1 MEITKEGAIGEIIF
15 WQKITT
21 VVLSLFVLALW
32 GLVGYIIHNNLEY
45 GDYDYIQSGLYL
57 GFCVSM
63 TYMVY
68 LLYQSFSL
76 LQSYQKNQEALD
88 IEMAF
93 NKQRLFWMMGPVL
106 LISSI
111 AVLLF
116 SAFFFSFSS

>member
-1 MEITKEGAIGEIIF
+1 MEITKEGAIGKIIF

-76 LQSYQKNQEALD
+76 LQSYQNNQEALD

-116 SAFFFSFSS
+116 SALFFSFSS

>member
-1 MEITKEGAIGEIIF
+1 MEITKEGAIGKIIF

-63 TYMVY
+63 TYIVY

-76 LQSYQKNQEALD
+76 LQSYQNNQEELD

-106 LISSI
+106 LISAI
-111 AVLLF
+111 AVFLF
-116 SAFFFSFSS
+116 SALFFSFSS